1 MVSLVELLHL
11 SAKLICILSVRDIAK
26 AHVLASTLDVAK
38 GQRYLTI
45 AFHYSND
52 QAAAVIREA
61 FPDKA
66 SRVVQGPAKP
76 PAEHFKTDSSK
87 AEKELGITWIP
98 FETCIKDTARK
109 LWEIEAQI
117 KKQ

>member
-1 MVSLVELLHL
+1 MLTI
-11 SAKLICILSVRDIAK
+11 AFPVRDIGK

-38 GQRYLTI
+38 GQRYLCI

-52 QAAAVIREA
+52 QAAALIRET

-66 SRVVQGPAKP
+66 SRVVQGAAKP
-76 PAEHFKTDSSK
+76 PSEHFATDSSK
-87 AEKELGITWIP
+87 AEKELGITWTP

-109 LWEIEAQI
+109 LWQIEEQLQ
-117 KKQ
+117 KK

>member
-1 MVSLVELLHL
+1 M
-11 SAKLICILSVRDIAK
+11 
-26 AHVLASTLDVAK
+26 ASNLEVAK

-66 SRVVQGPAKP
+66 SKVVQGAAKP
-76 PAEHFKTDSSK
+76 PPEHFQTDSSK
-87 AEKELGITWIP
+87 AEKELGITWTP
-98 FETCIKDTARK
+98 FETCIKDTAQR

-117 KKQ
+117 QKK